1 MDTLNPMA
9 IVQICLALII
19 ALLCGGLLVL
29 TRQARRGCRRR
40 SGRKRGE
47 PALQQQETPDQTA
60 DGAEREAHRLS
71 IHHNG
76 GIPAE
81 THPRG
86 SGSNSG
92 SNADRVN

>member
-1 MDTLNPMA
+1 MDTLNPIA
-9 IVQICLALII
+9 IAQICLALII

-29 TRQARRGCRRR
+29 TRQARRGWWRR

-47 PALQQQETPDQTA
+47 PATKQQETPDQTA
-60 DGAEREAHRLS
+60 DGAEREAHGLS

-76 GIPAE
+76 GSPAE

>member
-29 TRQARRGCRRR
+29 TRQARRGWWRR
-40 SGRKRGE
+40 SGRKCGE
-47 PALQQQETPDQTA
+47 PAIEQPAAPDQTA

-76 GIPAE
+76 QSPAA
-81 THPRG
+81 THPCG